1 MKKKHAARG
10 IKYTFYYISE
20 HHLFFI
26 DFETSPPFVFNI
38 LGNVPVPPI
47 LYKYDGPP
55 SSVRITT
62 HDASGGV
69 AVHDLTEDV
78 RVCTPADF
86 PCGLSRCD
94 QLMSQPRFKTQ
105 PQWRVILRVKHTR
118 QQCSTRKIPGVP
130 GDLLRGGVF
139 TLALFCAAVGV
150 WA

>member
-1 MKKKHAARG
+1 M
-10 IKYTFYYISE
+10 
-20 HHLFFI
+20 
-26 DFETSPPFVFNI
+26 FNI

-94 QLMSQPRFKTQ
+94 QLTSQPRFKTNRYTGLFRAYAY
-105 PQWRVILRVKHTR
+105 PALYPEVER
-118 QQCSTRKIPGVP
+118 STRI
-130 GDLLRGGVF
+130 R
-139 TLALFCAAVGV
+139 
-150 WA
+150 